1 MLSLPLNP
9 DYNKIISDVNKYNI
23 PQTDIKTQLTYS
35 QIKEQREKLTVRGLS
50 GLKNIGNTCY
60 MNSIIQCLSSTM
72 LFSSWLREANFS
84 KYLEKNI
91 IKKTK
96 LNTET
101 ESDKIMKEI
110 ENTVTYKLAE
120 LFLYMWDDNIK
131 ITPRSFKKILGNK
144 CKTFSG
150 FNQNDS
156 QELLDAILNTIHDEL
171 KTEVNIE
178 LNNISK
184 SLEEYI
190 NYKNECIKQ
199 IKDST
204 ISMEDKQKF
213 YNEFVIFKNKHKDDV
228 LILEAYKYIKNAIKN
243 GYSIILDL
251 FTGLLNSEVICNEC
265 GNNSNSFETFNMLSI
280 QTPENGETN
289 LEYCINEFT
298 KEELLT
304 GDNKYKCDKC
314 NKLVDAKK
322 KIYIWDLPEILIIHL
337 KRFKNNGMMITKTNS
352 KIDFPLENLQLNNYV
367 KGINKQIKNNS
378 YELYALCEHRGG
390 YGFGHYVSYCKNV
403 INNKWYEFD
412 DDKIIHIPNE
422 DLEKEFITKNAY
434 ILFYINKS

>member
-204 ISMEDKQKF
+204 ISMEDKQKI
-213 YNEFVIFKNKHKDDV
+213 NVQ
-228 LILEAYKYIKNAIKN
+228 
-243 GYSIILDL
+243 
-251 FTGLLNSEVICNEC
+251 
-265 GNNSNSFETFNMLSI
+265 NN
-280 QTPENGETN
+280 
-289 LEYCINEFT
+289 
-298 KEELLT
+298 
-304 GDNKYKCDKC
+304 
-314 NKLVDAKK
+314 
-322 KIYIWDLPEILIIHL
+322 
-337 KRFKNNGMMITKTNS
+337 
-352 KIDFPLENLQLNNYV
+352 
-367 KGINKQIKNNS
+367 
-378 YELYALCEHRGG
+378 
-390 YGFGHYVSYCKNV
+390 
-403 INNKWYEFD
+403 
-412 DDKIIHIPNE
+412 
-422 DLEKEFITKNAY
+422 
-434 ILFYINKS
+434 